1 MLQQNKEKNSEEE
14 KQRQGKEERA
24 NESDNEF
31 NNKDV
36 EQEVPPDT
44 ICVKRKAI
52 TKPHERKTMCPY
64 PCINGVS
71 SYYYYLL
78 LLLLLLLIIYFI
90 LALPFYMVLCL
101 KLKHMVYKC
110 S

>member
-14 KQRQGKEERA
+14 KQRQEKETRA

-44 ICVKRKAI
+44 ICVKRKII

-71 SYYYYLL
+71 SSY
-78 LLLLLLLIIYFI
+78 LLLLLLIIYFI

-101 KLKHMVYKC
+101 KLKYMVYKC